1 MFQIVLHTCLPDFT
15 LCADTMEGLT
25 QSTPEQQDATTLNV
39 AGRAY
44 RRIMSWLLGARIA
57 SLTRNKQ
64 GVWVAALVRSAA
76 AASSKPSRSWVV
88 WNGDYRVTSQVFAVP
103 AVWKVS
109 SSQSLLTGAAGS
121 AVAVVS
127 VTDVPVLL
135 LQ

>member
-1 MFQIVLHTCLPDFT
+1 
-15 LCADTMEGLT
+15 MEGLT

-44 RRIMSWLLGARIA
+44 RRIMSWLLGAKIP

-76 AASSKPSRSWVV
+76 AAAATSKPSRSWVV

-103 AVWKVS
+103 ADWKVS
-109 SSQSLLTGAAGS
+109 SSQNLLTGAAGS

>member
-1 MFQIVLHTCLPDFT
+1 
-15 LCADTMEGLT
+15 MEGLT

-44 RRIMSWLLGARIA
+44 RRIMGWLLGARIA
-57 SLTRNKQ
+57 SLMRSQQ
-64 GVWVAALVRSAA
+64 GVWVATLVRSAA
-76 AASSKPSRSWVV
+76 AAAASSKPKRSWVV
-88 WNGDYRVTSQVFAVP
+88 WNGDYRVASQAFVVP
-103 AVWKVS
+103 AGWKVS

-121 AVAVVS
+121 AVTVVS